1 MFKNYFKILV
11 RNWQRNKGYSMI
23 NISGL
28 AIGMVCCILVLLWVR
43 DELSFDRF
51 NQNADDI
58 YRVCIED
65 HFPDG
70 RVNAYGVTPGPL
82 GEALKS
88 EYPEVIDYM
97 RVRVIRSTMVK
108 VGDTT
113 FNEKQFAFADP
124 SIFSI
129 FTFPFLKGDAGNALS
144 NLSSIV
150 LTRSASK
157 KYFGDTDPL
166 GKTLH
171 VDNRFDFKVTGVI
184 EDVPAN
190 AHFTFDFVVPYELRK
205 QYGARIDDW
214 GSVGTYTY
222 ILLQKDFPYLQLE
235 TKIRDYLKKKNPES
249 ITELS
254 LQPLTRIH
262 LYSKSILGMGG
273 DGDVRY
279 IYIFSLIAV
288 FVLLIAC
295 INFMNLTTA
304 RSGKRAQ
311 EVGMRKVTGARR
323 KDLILQFFSESV
335 FFSLA
340 ALLMALVLVK
350 LLLPAFN
357 ILAGKQLTLD
367 FAKDTTMIL
376 WLAAIALFTGIISGI
391 YPALV
396 LSSHQPAVIL
406 KGAKTQGKSGAKLR
420 KTLVVTQFTLSII
433 LIISTLLVSHQVNY
447 MRNQDLG
454 FEKEHLVYVNLPG
467 SLIRKYEAI
476 KNEFLANP
484 DIVEVTTASDL
495 PTRVRISTHGAN
507 WEGKNPDEMV
517 EIKILYTDHDYL
529 KTLELKTVDGRF
541 FSKDFSTD
549 AKEAFILNESA
560 IKAMGITSPVGK
572 KFEFDRKGSIVGVV
586 KDFHFTSLHH
596 TIQPLMM
603 MISPE
608 KFTHFIIR
616 IKSTHIPETIDFLKD
631 KWANAAAGVPFEY
644 GFVDESIDNLY
655 RAEQRIGTILR
666 YFTFL
671 SIFIS
676 CLGLFGLASFMAEQ
690 RTREIAVRR
699 VFGAQ
704 VQGIIYLLSKEFVK
718 WVILANI
725 IAWPIAYLIMNQWLQ
740 NFAYRINIGAGTF
753 IIAGF
758 MALIIS
764 LFTVSYQILRAAT
777 ANPVEALKYE

>member
-1 MFKNYFKILV
+1 MFLNYIKVLI
-11 RNWQRNKGYSMI
+11 RNWQRNKGYSLI

-43 DELSFDRF
+43 DELSFDSF
-51 NQNADDI
+51 NKNADDI

-97 RVRVIRSTMVK
+97 RVRVTRSTMVK
-108 VGDTT
+108 MAETT
-113 FNEKQFAFADP
+113 FNEKKFAFADP

-129 FTFPFLKGDAGNALS
+129 FTFPFLKGDGGNAFP
-144 NLSSIV
+144 NPSSIV
-150 LTRSASK
+150 ITRSASK
-157 KYFGDTDPL
+157 KYFGDTDPI

-190 AHFTFDFVVPYELRK
+190 AHFTFDFVVPYELQK

-222 ILLQKDFPYLQLE
+222 ILLQKDFPYGQLE
-235 TKIRDYLKKKNPES
+235 TKIRNYLKKKDPES

-254 LQPLTRIH
+254 LQPLTLIH
-262 LYSKSILGMGG
+262 LHSKSIMGMGG
-273 DGDVRY
+273 DGDIRY

-288 FVLLIAC
+288 FVLFIAC

-304 RSGKRAQ
+304 RYGKRAQ

-367 FAKDTTMIL
+367 FVKDTEMIL
-376 WLAAIALFTGIISGI
+376 WLAVIALFTGIISGI
-391 YPALV
+391 YPALF

-406 KGAKTQGKSGAKLR
+406 KGAKTQGKSGARLR

-433 LIISTLLVSHQVNY
+433 LIIGTLLVSYQLNY

-454 FEKEHLVYVNLPG
+454 FAKDHLLYVTLPG
-467 SLIRKYEAI
+467 NLIKKYESI

-484 DIVEVTTASDL
+484 DITEVTTASDL

-517 EIKILYTDHDYL
+517 EIKILYTDYDYL
-529 KTLELKTVDGRF
+529 KTLKIKTVDGRF

-549 AKEAFILNESA
+549 AKKAFILNESA
-560 IKAMGITSPVGK
+560 IRAMGIESPVGK
-572 KFEFDRKGSIVGVV
+572 EFEFNRKGTIVGVI
-586 KDFHFTSLHH
+586 KDFHFTSFHH

-603 MISPE
+603 MISPG

-616 IKSTHIPETIDFLKD
+616 IKSIHIPETIDFLKD
-631 KWANAAAGVPFEY
+631 KWAKAAGGFPFEY
-644 GFVDESIDNLY
+644 GFIDESIDNLY
-655 RAEQRIGTILR
+655 RAEQRIGTIFR

-676 CLGLFGLASFMAEQ
+676 CLGLFGLASFTAEQ
-690 RTREIAVRR
+690 RTREIAVRK
-699 VFGAQ
+699 VFGAK

-725 IAWPIAYLIMNQWLQ
+725 IACPIAYVIMNQWLQ
-740 NFAYRINIGAGTF
+740 NFAYRINIGAGPF
-753 IIAGF
+753 ILSGL

-764 LFTVSYQILRAAT
+764 LFTVSYQTLRAAT